1 MIHEFGNAGNQTGPC
16 MEYILHE
23 NILETLVTF
32 GRGDTPPGMKQQVLA
47 FTTKLLGK
55 IKQPLLPHVNVHKPV
70 IQLGESR
77 DSIHRAQING
87 VAFGRT
93 LWDSHFSVLRT
104 ICKTCFIVSICGEV
118 MAAPT
123 EKEEVHF
130 LCVVCSKIK
139 IDPYQV
145 NFFISHRSSGGQ
157 VPKVKRK
164 SPTSI
169 DQIAEELDDLSVDA
183 DPADQIDVRT
193 LDIDIEDDHH
203 LEIYHQ
209 KREEFQL
216 AESLLNLTKSPDQKI
231 AVKACEGLMLLVGL
245 PEARSARILVECTA
259 FAQIM
264 CSKGRGR
271 NLPNFELSRKCS
283 RIFDLIDFRRKKP
296 FGYKLFIIV

>member
-1 MIHEFGNAGNQTGPC
+1 M
-16 MEYILHE
+16 LS
-23 NILETLVTF
+23 
-32 GRGDTPPGMKQQVLA
+32 
-47 FTTKLLGK
+47 
-55 IKQPLLPHVNVHKPV
+55 PLLSSSCTPHLVQHLPSCRCYTH
-70 IQLGESR
+70 QSGASPPR
-77 DSIHRAQING
+77 CPS
-87 VAFGRT
+87 
-93 LWDSHFSVLRT
+93 FS
-104 ICKTCFIVSICGEV
+104 
-118 MAAPT
+118 T

-157 VPKVKRK
+157 LPKVKRK

-183 DPADQIDVRT
+183 DPADQIDVKT

-271 NLPNFELSRKCS
+271 KFPHFHGS
-283 RIFDLIDFRRKKP
+283 
-296 FGYKLFIIV
+296 